1 MAHAHATFPLL
12 SLIVGEL
19 SAEKRFEMKLQ
30 FREQIFV
37 PQRLQGLMRQ
47 EGSGGD
53 HGVLLLS
60 IAEPNRCEQLQ

>member
-1 MAHAHATFPLL
+1 
-12 SLIVGEL
+12 
-19 SAEKRFEMKLQ
+19 MKLQ

-47 EGSGGD
+47 EGSDED
-53 HGVLLLS
+53 HGVPLLLS